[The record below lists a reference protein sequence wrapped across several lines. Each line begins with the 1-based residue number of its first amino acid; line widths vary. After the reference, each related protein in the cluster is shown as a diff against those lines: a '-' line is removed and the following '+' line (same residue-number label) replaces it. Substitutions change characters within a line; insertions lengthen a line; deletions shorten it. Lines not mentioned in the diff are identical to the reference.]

1 MRTVHTTAVVA
12 VSGEGKDRKTFS
24 LDAAVVEELE
34 QETGNASAVVNNL
47 LQEWLLSGGDGPIGK
62 EIKLRDIEQRIE
74 EAKNERDKVNR
85 RIERLRKQ
93 KRRIEQQ
100 IEEEQNQH
108 RERLEEA
115 ADIVADKPAD
125 NPAVENWAEKLNMT
139 PTELKEQVRQL

>member
-12 VSGEGKDRKTFS
+12 VSGDGKDRKTFS

-47 LQEWLLSGGDGPIGK
+47 LEEWLLSGGDGPIGK
-62 EIKLRDIEQRIE
+62 EIKLRDIEQRLE

-100 IEEEQNQH
+100 IEEQQSQQ
-108 RERLEEA
+108 REKLEEA
-115 ADIVADKPAD
+115 ANIVADKPAD

-139 PTELKEQVRQL
+139 PSELKEKVKQL